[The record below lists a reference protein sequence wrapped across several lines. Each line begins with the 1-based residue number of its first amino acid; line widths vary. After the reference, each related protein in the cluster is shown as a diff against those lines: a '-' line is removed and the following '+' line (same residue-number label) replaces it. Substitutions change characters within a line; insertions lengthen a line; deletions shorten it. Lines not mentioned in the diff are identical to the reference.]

1 MSDHLPLPP
10 QGPTGNGPAPEQ
22 AGANL
27 PWAEP
32 VTVQTTAKGP
42 LSENDSEGGLRA
54 PPGLSRLGKVW
65 WWFHFLILV
74 KLARLRFI
82 AVVAAMGAVIVYWD
96 TLTNYYERWT
106 RVSDGHEHAGSDTEF
121 FCPMHPQIVRDT
133 NKEKCPI
140 CHMPLSKRKK
150 GTGKPEPLPP
160 GTVSRVQLTPY
171 RVVLAGVQTSEVE
184 YVRLTKELV
193 TAGFVEF
200 DETKQKH
207 IAARQKG
214 RIVTL
219 YANVTG
225 ASVHPGDKLALL
237 DVRYSTELM
246 ATVKDLLRARRNRN
260 RRDEEMAR
268 TRLRLWDLSDD
279 QIREILRTGK
289 VNTRLTI
296 RSPIKGHIIEKYQ
309 VEGKYVDEGTPLYD
323 VADLYTVWVE
333 AQVYEDNVG
342 LLRVGQKVRVTTEAY
357 PNRPFPGKVAFI
369 HPHLD
374 QKTRTLR
381 VRITV
386 KNPRHGLRPGM
397 YATVTIKV
405 QPAQLR
411 LIPATLASG
420 LKAQR
425 RSQLRRGR
433 VLAVPESAVIDTG
446 RLKVVYREASP
457 GVYEGVKVRLGPRMV
472 GPGGAAYYPVVR
484 GLLAGEKVVT
494 EGAFLIDAETRLNP
508 AAGSIY
514 FGGTGSKG
522 GTAAVTVRPSTPE
535 AEDARAQKA
544 QAGLKKLP
552 PRDRRLAAAQRS
564 CPIEQNNLLG
574 EMGKPFK
581 IILKGRPVFLCCS
594 SCEDRARENPKAT
607 LATVDRRK
615 NKGKAKR
622 ARPPAKKAASA
633 ANAQKEAK
641 IKANLQKLNPEDRK
655 LARAQRFCPIQDD
668 NRLGSMGKPFK
679 VLVKGQ
685 PVFLCCQGCEDDALE
700 HPGQTLAKVK
710 ELKAKAKKAKR

>member
-1 MSDHLPLPP
+1 MSEHITLHP
-10 QGPTGNGPAPEQ
+10 GEPTGNGPLPER
-22 AGANL
+22 
-27 PWAEP
+27 
-32 VTVQTTAKGP
+32 
-42 LSENDSEGGLRA
+42 DSEGGLRA
-54 PPGLSRLGKVW
+54 PPGLSRLGKIW

-82 AVVAAMGAVIVYWD
+82 VIVAAVGAVIVYWD
-96 TLTNYYERWT
+96 TLNNYYQRWV
-106 RVSDGHEHAGSDTEF
+106 RVKDGHEHADSDTEF
-121 FCPMHPQIVRDT
+121 YCPMHPQIIRDN

-150 GTGKPEPLPP
+150 GTGKPEQLAP

-171 RVVLAGVQTSEVE
+171 RVVLAGAQTSEVE
-184 YVRLTKELV
+184 YVRLTRELV

-225 ASVHPGDKLALL
+225 ESVKQGDRLALL

-246 ATVKDLLRARRNRN
+246 ATVRDLLRARRHRN
-260 RRDEEMAR
+260 RKDEDMAR
-268 TRLRLWDLSDD
+268 ARLRLWDLSDD
-279 QIREILRTGK
+279 QIEEIQRTGK
-289 VNTRLTI
+289 VNTLLTI
-296 RSPIKGHIIEKYQ
+296 RSPIEGHVIEKYQ
-309 VEGKYVDEGTPLYD
+309 LEGKYVDEGTPLYD
-323 VADLYTVWVE
+323 VADLSTVWVE
-333 AQVYEDNVG
+333 AQVFEGDIG
-342 LLRVGQKVRVTTEAY
+342 LLLEGEKVRVTTEAF
-357 PNRPFPGKVAFI
+357 PNRPFPGTVAFI

-386 KNPRHGLRPGM
+386 KNPGHQLRPGM

-405 QPAQLR
+405 PATRLR
-411 LIPATLASG
+411 LIPTTLAPG
-420 LKAQR
+420 LKAER
-425 RSQLRRGR
+425 RAQLRRGR
-433 VLAVPESAVIDTG
+433 VLALPESSVIDTG
-446 RLKVVYREASP
+446 RLKIVYREAAP
-457 GVYEGVKVRLGPRMV
+457 GVYEGVSVRLGPPMV
-472 GPGGAAYYPVVR
+472 GPEGAPFYPVVR

-522 GTAAVTVRPSTPE
+522 PTSAVTVRPSTPE

-544 QAGLKKLP
+544 QAGLKKLR
-552 PRDRRLAAAQRS
+552 PRDRRLAAAQKF

-581 IILKGRPVFLCCS
+581 ITLRGRPVFLCCS
-594 SCEDRARENPKAT
+594 SCEDRARDNPGAT
-607 LATVDRRK
+607 LAAVDRRK
-615 NKGKAKR
+615 SKGKAKPDR
-622 ARPPAKKAASA
+622 SPAARPGTAAQ
-633 ANAQKEAK
+633 AQKEAR
-641 IKANLQKLNPEDRK
+641 IKANLRRLNPGDRPR
-655 LARAQRFCPIQDD
+655 AEAQRFCPVQEDT
-668 NRLGSMGKPFK
+668 RLGAMGKPFK
-679 VLVKGQ
+679 VKVKGQ
-685 PVFLCCQGCEDDALE
+685 WVFLCCQNCEDDALE
-700 HPGQTLAKVK
+700 HPDQTLAKVK
-710 ELKAKAKKAKR
+710 ELKAKAKGRKP